1 MKLIRPFSINNAKQA
16 GIDTLVTGAG
26 FVGAH
31 QIVSKIIKQ
40 DTLIVNAGVLVFGAA
55 LKTMADNKNLQSAG
69 IGIAL
74 FGFIKA
80 VNNLASDT
88 VKVTDEKAVHGVLPE
103 TVRSVLKSTF
113 PTLGSTD
120 DEIPTGSPFKLDEPV
135 EVRSIAVNG
144 FGNPLYMNGA
154 DDEPVSGATP
164 QMLMAS

>member
-1 MKLIRPFSINNAKQA
+1 MKLIRPFSINNSKQA

-113 PTLGSTD
+113 PTLGNA
-120 DEIPTGSPFKLDEPV
+120 DEYVAGTEFKLDEPV
-135 EVRSIAVNG
+135 EVRSIATNG

-154 DDEPVSGATP
+154 EEEPVNGAAP